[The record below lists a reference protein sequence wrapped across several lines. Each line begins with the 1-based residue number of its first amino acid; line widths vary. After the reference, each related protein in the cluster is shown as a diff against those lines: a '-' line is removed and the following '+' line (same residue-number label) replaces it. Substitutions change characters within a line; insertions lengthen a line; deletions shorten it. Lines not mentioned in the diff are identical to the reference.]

1 MSFDASTGT
10 LLAGLW
16 VGYFVLHS
24 VLASLGAKRWV
35 ARRWPHGMARYRLGF
50 NLLALLLI
58 LPPLWLTF
66 ALDGP
71 YLWRWQGPWAWLS
84 QLLALTA
91 IAGFFWSLRYYDGS
105 EFLGL
110 RQWRRGQRQVEDQE
124 RFYISPLHRFVRHP
138 WYSLGLVL
146 VWTRDMNGAMLLSA
160 VAISLYF
167 VVGSVLEEHKLLVYH
182 GDVYRRYR
190 AQVPGLIPLPWRYL
204 DRNAAQDLVAAARSK
219 PGSPGA

>member
-1 MSFDASTGT
+1 MSFDHATGT

-16 VGYFVLHS
+16 LGYFALHS
-24 VLASLGAKRWV
+24 LLASLGLKRWV
-35 ARRWPHGMARYRLGF
+35 ARRWPRSTTLYRLAF
-50 NLLALLLI
+50 NLLAVLLL

-84 QLLALTA
+84 HLLTLAALV
-91 IAGFFWSLRYYDGS
+91 GFFWSLRYYDGS

-124 RFYISPLHRFVRHP
+124 GFYISPLHRFVRHP

-146 VWTRDMNGAMLLSA
+146 VWTRDMNGPLLLSA

-167 VVGSVLEEHKLLVYH
+167 VFGSLLEERKLLVYH
-182 GDVYRRYR
+182 GEVYRRYR
-190 AQVPGLIPLPWRYL
+190 ARVPGLIPLPWRHL
-204 DRNAAQDLVAAARSK
+204 DRKTAQELLAAARAR
-219 PGSPGA
+219 PDPPGA